1 MMKTIKKRQKPIDKD
16 IHLKYRCKKCGI
28 DHWLSLR
35 EASTKNFLVVCSCG
49 HTFKVRQVSDCV
61 VKFVGGS
68 QQQKHVTK
76 PQKVKS
82 PQENNQDAQ
91 PAQTLQ
97 IPKPV
102 NITPINIPPVVR
114 PTIPNDLLDKTVKLL
129 LTYGFTQVEA
139 KELIINTYNKVPV
152 NDYAALIRYALQ
164 SLGDNNVTDYK

>member
-1 MMKTIKKRQKPIDKD
+1 MKTIKKRQKPIDKD

-35 EASTKNFLVVCSCG
+35 EASTKNFLVVCTCG

-61 VKFVGGS
+61 VKYVGHS
-68 QQQKHVTK
+68 QKKQAHK
-76 PQKVKS
+76 PQKVQTA
-82 PQENNQDAQ
+82 QESKQDCQ
-91 PAQTLQ
+91 PIQTSQ

-102 NITPINIPPVVR
+102 DITPSNIPPVVR

-139 KELIINTYNKVPV
+139 KELIISTYNKVPV